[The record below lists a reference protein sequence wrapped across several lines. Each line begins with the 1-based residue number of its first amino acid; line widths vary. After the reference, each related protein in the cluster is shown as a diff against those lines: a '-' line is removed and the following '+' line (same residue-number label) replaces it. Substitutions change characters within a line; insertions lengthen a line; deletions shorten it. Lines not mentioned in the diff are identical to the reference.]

1 MIRAAVP
8 ADAARLAE
16 FAARTF
22 HETFVDSTPPE
33 DMRAF
38 LAKTYN
44 EAEQA
49 SEIADPGI
57 VTFVYEVDGELAAF
71 AQLKLEDDPSRIELG
86 RLYVDRT
93 QHGRGIAH
101 AMMQR
106 CLDEAAAR
114 GAETIWLGVWEH
126 NERAKA
132 FYRKHGFVATGEHVF
147 IVGSD
152 VQTDQVMERP
162 VGRGSGAASP

>member
-1 MIRAAVP
+1 MIRAALP

-22 HETFVDSTPPE
+22 EETFAHGTPP
-33 DMRAF
+33 DDLRVF

-44 EAEQA
+44 EAQQA
-49 SEIADPGI
+49 KEIADPRV
-57 VTFVYEVDGELAAF
+57 VTLLCEVDGELAAF
-71 AQLKLEDDPSRIELG
+71 AQLKLESDPSRIELG

-93 QHGRGIAH
+93 QHGRGIAQ

-106 CLDEAAAR
+106 CLDEARTR
-114 GAETIWLGVWEH
+114 GATTIWLGVWEH

-132 FYRKHGFVATGEHVF
+132 FYRKHGFVATGEQVF

-162 VGRGSGAASP
+162 VAL

>member
-1 MIRAAVP
+1 MIRTAVA

-16 FAARTF
+16 LAARTF
-22 HETFVDSTPPE
+22 AETFADSTPP
-33 DMRAF
+33 DDLRDF
-38 LAKTYN
+38 LTKTYN
-44 EAEQA
+44 EAQQA
-49 SEIADPGI
+49 AEIADPKI
-57 VTFVYEVDGELAAF
+57 LTFVDEVDGELVAF
-71 AQLKLEDDPSRIELG
+71 AQLKLGGDPARIELG
-86 RLYVDRT
+86 RLYVDRA
-93 QHGRGIAH
+93 QHGRGVAH

-132 FYRKHGFVATGEHVF
+132 FYRKYGFVTTGEHVF

-152 VQTDQVMERP
+152 LQTDHLMERP
-162 VGRGSGAASP
+162 VAG

>member
-1 MIRAAVP
+1 MIRTAVP
-8 ADAARLAE
+8 ADAARLAA

-22 HETFVDSTPPE
+22 SDTFADSTSPE

-38 LAKTYN
+38 LEKTYS
-44 EAEQA
+44 ETEQA
-49 SEIADPGI
+49 NEIADPGI
-57 VTFVYEVDGELAAF
+57 VTLLYEVDGELAAF

-86 RLYVDRT
+86 RLYVDRAH
-93 QHGRGIAH
+93 HGRGIAQ

-132 FYRKHGFVATGEHVF
+132 FYRKFGFVATGEHVF

-162 VGRGSGAASP
+162 LPRGSAAASP